1 MKDFIKN
8 LKWISKIGIRG
19 AVFLGVMLTVFTVFI
34 IVDTEILS
42 KAVRDGMRDK
52 GALITDEAE
61 TEFDRYLSTCVNAI
75 TISAHGV
82 ERMLDSGAEASE
94 IAEFLTGQT
103 ENFVPLA
110 AIDFTGFYGCIKGE
124 YVDGSGWVP
133 DEGYDPVSRPWYI
146 DAIEG
151 KGDIQLVDP
160 YMDQQTKKIAFSIC
174 KMLSD
179 GESVISMDVTLQS
192 AQASAE
198 SLSAKNDKAEIMIIS
213 NDGVIVVHSTQSRTL
228 GNIFGKTEVLHSH
241 SLQELTSEG
250 NGTFKVG
257 FKGKQYY
264 VYFRELYDDWY
275 LITAVNIAGAVK
287 QRGAIFATH
296 IIMLVLLWGG
306 MIGLF
311 MNIGKKR
318 AESSENY
325 SQMYSISGIYTT
337 MDLINLED
345 DTFEMIRC
353 DGQEMRNSQE
363 GMTVGAHRI
372 LRETLWACTSE
383 SSQNKVFNFIDF
395 ETLDERLRDSE
406 TISIE
411 YLDNNNEWCRGR
423 FTVVERKKNG
433 RLKSVLWMIE
443 PIDKEKREREHL
455 EWLSETDRLTGIMN
469 RGGGEEKIRQIIET
483 GGIGMLAIL
492 DADHFKSI
500 NDTFGHQVGDEVIIA
515 IANCMKKSFR
525 DVDVVMRL
533 GGDEFSV
540 FLSDMRDKK
549 VAEQALE
556 RFIENVRGISIP
568 QITDR
573 KIEVSIGAAFLDQQ
587 EIKDFESLYK
597 KADSG
602 VYESKKVVGSYITFV
617 E

>member
-19 AVFLGVMLTVFTVFI
+19 AVFLGIMLTVFTVFI
-34 IVDTEILS
+34 IVDTELLS

-82 ERMLDSGAEASE
+82 ERMLDSGAETSE

-103 ENFVPLA
+103 ENYVPLA
-110 AIDFTGFYGCIKGE
+110 ATDFTGIYGCIKGE

-151 KGDIQLVDP
+151 NGDIQLVDP
-160 YMDQQTKKIAFSIC
+160 YMDQQTKKITFSIC

-179 GESVISMDVTLQS
+179 GESVLSMDVTLQS

-198 SLSAKNDKAEIMIIS
+198 SLSAKNGKAEIMIIS

-241 SLQELTSEG
+241 SLQELTSEE
-250 NGTFKVG
+250 NGVFKVG

-275 LITAVNIAGAVK
+275 VITAVNIAGAVK

-395 ETLDERLRDSE
+395 ETLDERLSDSE

-500 NDTFGHQVGDEVIIA
+500 NDTFGHQVGDAVIIA